1 MNGNRGAKGSI
12 NDRLISMLYRLR
24 YKKKKQKEEDY
35 TISNKEKKIDYINK
49 LNDFKETQNVNM
61 LDEKDKSALSD
72 VKFNVEFDINNIQPQ
87 KETIKV
93 ESKNNVEYTTPINK
107 TTTTKKVGYVEE
119 KQENIEYKIINI
131 NLRNIENKNTELDE
145 LVNLKQEEKKTKE
158 EVTIIKEVDKFI
170 KDSKENLDE
179 INNEVESIKLDLKE
193 KKDTKELEKRYNNLK
208 IKIEKLKKQY
218 DTIKEKY
225 DLSEFAIIG
234 GIKLIDNISDYK
246 SIANLNEIETM
257 VRVCKNEIEKIESI
271 TIIDEKSKR
280 VSNEIEN
287 KKEKEDTIKIKF
299 NKYKGTIKEANDI
312 EEKIA
317 FEVNEQEQI
326 VNDMYKDA
334 IYFEKR
340 ISKEI
345 EYIGHRKILS
355 SILNIAGGI
364 ITLPFT
370 GNHLFGIAL
379 GASMINKGLK
389 EMNKKL
395 ETKEKTVIK
404 YDYKDISEKI
414 FNMKDKIGYINLVLT
429 DSLNEIKKL
438 KNNFN
443 NVFKDYEYIL
453 PDYYEMLDKIN
464 SLEDKLINQQKKING
479 VDKKLDEEREL
490 NRQKLKKI
498 EKF

>member
-158 EVTIIKEVDKFI
+158 EVTIIKEIDKFI

-271 TIIDEKSKR
+271 TIIDEKSKS

-317 FEVNEQEQI
+317 FEIKGQEQI

-479 VDKKLDEEREL
+479 VDKKLDEEKKL

>member
-35 TISNKEKKIDYINK
+35 TVSNKEKKIDYINK

>member
-257 VRVCKNEIEKIESI
+257 V
-271 TIIDEKSKR
+271 
-280 VSNEIEN
+280 
-287 KKEKEDTIKIKF
+287 
-299 NKYKGTIKEANDI
+299 
-312 EEKIA
+312 
-317 FEVNEQEQI
+317 
-326 VNDMYKDA
+326 
-334 IYFEKR
+334 
-340 ISKEI
+340 
-345 EYIGHRKILS
+345 
-355 SILNIAGGI
+355 
-364 ITLPFT
+364 
-370 GNHLFGIAL
+370 
-379 GASMINKGLK
+379 
-389 EMNKKL
+389 
-395 ETKEKTVIK
+395 
-404 YDYKDISEKI
+404 
-414 FNMKDKIGYINLVLT
+414 
-429 DSLNEIKKL
+429 
-438 KNNFN
+438 
-443 NVFKDYEYIL
+443 
-453 PDYYEMLDKIN
+453 
-464 SLEDKLINQQKKING
+464 
-479 VDKKLDEEREL
+479 
-490 NRQKLKKI
+490 QKLVCPY
-498 EKF
+498 

>member
-158 EVTIIKEVDKFI
+158 EVTIIKEIDKFI

-317 FEVNEQEQI
+317 FEIKGQEQI

>member
-35 TISNKEKKIDYINK
+35 TVSNKEKKIDYINK

-158 EVTIIKEVDKFI
+158 EVTIIKEIDKFI

-317 FEVNEQEQI
+317 FEIKGQEQI

-479 VDKKLDEEREL
+479 VDKKLDEEKKL

>member
-35 TISNKEKKIDYINK
+35 TVSNKEKKIDYINK

-479 VDKKLDEEREL
+479 VDKKLDEEKKL

>member
-35 TISNKEKKIDYINK
+35 TVSNKEKKIDYINK

-158 EVTIIKEVDKFI
+158 EVTIIKEIDKFI

-271 TIIDEKSKR
+271 TIIDEKSKS

-317 FEVNEQEQI
+317 FEIKGQEQI